1 MTTEEMQALRAM
13 MEEVVAPIKEDVNNI
28 NKRLDK
34 IEDRTSR
41 IESTIENTLVPAI
54 QLLAEGQQNI
64 LEHIEE
70 KVTSKYEELDDRV
83 TALEA
88 AYRELK
94 RAQ

>member
-1 MTTEEMQALRAM
+1 MNEQELLQAIRSIVKEE
-13 MEEVVAPIKEDVNNI
+13 VAPIND
-28 NKRLDK
+28 RL
-34 IEDRTSR
+34 SR
-41 IESTIENTLVPAI
+41 VESTLENRVLPAI

>member
-1 MTTEEMQALRAM
+1 MNEEQLLKAMQTMIETAIAPIL
-13 MEEVVAPIKEDVNNI
+13 EEVH
-28 NKRLDK
+28 
-34 IEDRTSR
+34 RTNL
-41 IESTIENTLVPAI
+41 TLENEIRPAI

-64 LEHIEE
+64 LEHIDE
-70 KVTSKYEELDDRV
+70 KITSKYEELDDRV